1 LSHLVSQAE
10 HATEPTPRRAPVNG
24 NGDAPRALKLLFVTT
39 VLGGGGAEKHL
50 LRVANH
56 LDRERF
62 RVSVALVKP
71 EGEFEP
77 ALAGDVRKFY
87 LNPRR
92 DGSTTVR
99 SLQSAGPLRRLIEAE
114 RPDLVF
120 SVIDLVNLV
129 SVYAARGARPRPK
142 VVLGVQTPPSIAYGS
157 WHPVSKLI
165 LSLMPRMYP
174 GADAVVAL
182 SKGVAE
188 DLHALVPRTRDRVSV
203 IPNAG
208 VEPGVREMARESLS
222 PGERPGGP
230 LVVACGRLKPL
241 KGFAHLIDALAEVRK
256 TIPAHLWIVGEG
268 EQRAEL
274 ERKAERL
281 GLQGCVRLLGF
292 HENPYRYMAAA
303 DVFVLSSL
311 FEGFGNVI
319 VEAMACGA
327 PVVAT
332 DCPYGPRDIIRD
344 GETGLLVE
352 PASADSLARG
362 ILRVLTDGE
371 LKKRL
376 AANGLARSLDFEA
389 ESIAGE
395 YGELF
400 LRIAGGES
408 AARAAA
414 DSNGN
419 SLGAAR

>member
-1 LSHLVSQAE
+1 MSHLASHE
-10 HATEPTPRRAPVNG
+10 RHARAAGHASG
-24 NGDAPRALKLLFVTT
+24 NGGGAGALSVLFVTT

-62 RVSVALVKP
+62 RVSLALVKP

-77 ALAGDVRKFY
+77 ALSPDVKKFY
-87 LNPRR
+87 LNPKR

-99 SLQSAGPLRRLIEAE
+99 SLQSVGPLRRLVERE
-114 RPDLVF
+114 RPGLVF

-129 SVYAARGARPRPK
+129 SVYAARGVEPRPK

-174 GADAVVAL
+174 SADAVVAL

-188 DLHALVPRTRDRVSV
+188 DLDALVPRTRGRVTV

-208 VEPGVREMARESLS
+208 VEPDVREMARASLS
-222 PGERPGGP
+222 ADERPGGP

-256 TIPAHLWIVGEG
+256 TVPAHLWIVGEG
-268 EQRAEL
+268 EQRGEL
-274 ERKAERL
+274 ERKVERL
-281 GLQGCVRLLGF
+281 GLKHCVRLLGF

-332 DCPYGPRDIIRD
+332 DCPYGPREIIRD
-344 GETGLLVE
+344 GENGLLVE
-352 PASADSLARG
+352 PSSAASLARG
-362 ILRVLTDGE
+362 ILRVLTDEE
-371 LKKRL
+371 LKRRL
-376 AANGLARSLDFEA
+376 AANGFERARDFEA

-400 LRIAGGES
+400 LRIANGA
-408 AARAAA
+408 AARAA
-414 DSNGN
+414 SSPNGRVKG
-419 SLGAAR
+419 GAR

>member
-1 LSHLVSQAE
+1 MSHLVSQAKP
-10 HATEPTPRRAPVNG
+10 ATERTPRRASGNG

-71 EGEFEP
+71 EGEFES
-77 ALAGDVRKFY
+77 ALAGDVKKFY
-87 LNPRR
+87 LNTRR

-99 SLQSAGPLRRLIEAE
+99 SLQSVGPLRRLIEAE

-120 SVIDLVNLV
+120 SVIDLVNLL

-142 VVLGVQTPPSIAYGS
+142 VVLGVQTPPSIAYDS

-174 GADAVVAL
+174 NADAVVAL

-188 DLHALVPRTRDRVSV
+188 DLDALVPRTRGRVSV
-203 IPNAG
+203 IHNAG
-208 VEPGVREMARESLS
+208 VEPDVREMARESLS
-222 PGERPGGP
+222 REEMPDGP

-256 TIPAHLWIVGEG
+256 TVPAHLWIVGEG

-274 ERKAERL
+274 ERKIERL

-332 DCPYGPRDIIRD
+332 DCPYGPREIIRD
-344 GETGLLVE
+344 GENGLLVE

-376 AANGLARSLDFEA
+376 AANGLARARDFEA
-389 ESIAGE
+389 ESIAAE

-400 LRIAGGES
+400 LRIANG
-408 AARAAA
+408 AAASRAAA

-419 SLGAAR
+419 AKGAAR

>member
-1 LSHLVSQAE
+1 LSHLVSQAKPAIGRTSR
-10 HATEPTPRRAPVNG
+10 HASG
-24 NGDAPRALKLLFVTT
+24 NGDRAGALNLLFVTT

-50 LRVANH
+50 LRIANH

-77 ALAGDVRKFY
+77 ALAGDVKKFY

-92 DGSTTVR
+92 KGSTTVR
-99 SLQSAGPLRRLIEAE
+99 SLQSVGPLRRLIEAE

-129 SVYAARGARPRPK
+129 SVYAARGTQPRPK
-142 VVLGVQTPPSIAYGS
+142 VVLGVQTPPSIAYDS

-165 LSLMPRMYP
+165 LGLMPRMYP

-182 SKGVAE
+182 SNGVAE
-188 DLHALVPRTRDRVSV
+188 DLAALVPRTRGRVSV

-208 VEPGVREMARESLS
+208 VEPDVREMAREPLS
-222 PGERPGGP
+222 VDERPDGP

-256 TIPAHLWIVGEG
+256 TTRAHLWIIGEG

-274 ERKAERL
+274 ERKIERL
-281 GLQGCVRLLGF
+281 GLKRCVRLLGF
-292 HENPYRYMAAA
+292 RENPYRYMAAA

-332 DCPYGPRDIIRD
+332 DCPYGPREIIRD
-344 GETGLLVE
+344 GENGLLVE
-352 PASADSLARG
+352 PASAASLARG

-376 AANGLARSLDFEA
+376 AANGLARARDFEA

-400 LRIAGGES
+400 LRIANG
-408 AARAAA
+408 AAATRAAS

-419 SLGAAR
+419 AKGAAR